1 MDTTKHAVV
10 GLMLLL
16 KHDQRGQ
23 EVADSEHNGAKSF
36 MNYCSF
42 LVLYFFGIKAASIN
56 RESIR
61 KTVVHPTRKKV
72 YNHYL
77 PMHFLSKQFLTYFLT
92 YLHLQIAIQ

>member
-42 LVLYFFGIKAASIN
+42 LLLYFFKFHS
-56 RESIR
+56 
-61 KTVVHPTRKKV
+61 TCVHTRKLYHNEHQKKKR
-72 YNHYL
+72 
-77 PMHFLSKQFLTYFLT
+77 KQFK
-92 YLHLQIAIQ
+92 